1 MLSRTA
7 DNIYWLSRNME
18 RAENLA
24 RIIEDAHRMALLPS
38 SAAEGGYD
46 EWKSALISAGVA
58 GGFVARHGEEAV
70 DQRRVVDY
78 IAFDRDNPSSI
89 RSCVENARRNAR
101 SVRTA
106 LTSEMWES
114 INSTWMEMNRLD
126 PSAIT
131 GTELRNFLDWIK
143 ERVTLFRGSAYGTM
157 IRDDAY
163 AFVRLGTYVERG
175 DNTARILDVKYNI
188 LLPPEETVGGAV
200 DEYQWMSIL
209 RAVSAHRSFHW
220 LYRTNVRPWLVAE
233 FLILRP
239 EMPRSLVACV
249 GEVDTQLDYLAKL
262 YGRRAECHRQ
272 AGQLHAQLT
281 YGRTEDI
288 FQAGLHEFLTDFIM
302 RNARLSD
309 EIQRCYLS

>member
-24 RIIEDAHRMALLPS
+24 RILEAAHRMALLPS
-38 SAAEGGYD
+38 SGDGGYD
-46 EWKSALISAGVA
+46 EWPSALISAGVFA
-58 GGFVARHGEEAV
+58 SFVARHGSDGV
-70 DQRRVVDY
+70 DQARVVDY
-78 IAFDRDNPSSI
+78 IAFDRENPSSI
-89 RSCVENARRNAR
+89 RSCIETARRNAR

-106 LTSEMWES
+106 LTTEMWES
-114 INSTWMEMNRLD
+114 INSTWMELNKINPAD
-126 PSAIT
+126 IS
-131 GTELRNFLDWIK
+131 GTSLRDFLDWIK

-157 IRDDAY
+157 IRDDA
-163 AFVRLGTYVERG
+163 FSFMRLGTYVERG

-188 LLPPEETVGGAV
+188 LLPPEEAVGGAV

-209 RAVSAHRSFHW
+209 RAVSANRSFHW

-239 EMPRSLVACV
+239 EMPRSLIACV
-249 GEVDTQLDYLAKL
+249 REVDHQLDQLAKL
-262 YGRRAECHRQ
+262 YGRRAECHRL

-302 RNARLSD
+302 RNARLGD